1 MEPIFSN
8 GSYALALGALLLAL
22 VTVFSNTM
30 REFLLFSSLRAAGA
44 GAALVV
50 KAVMLGAWRLLLGVG
65 FLFKVWIVYT
75 VQSVQVIWTALRQE
89 WR

>member
-1 MEPIFSN
+1 
-8 GSYALALGALLLAL
+8 
-22 VTVFSNTM
+22 M

-50 KAVMLGAWRLLLGVG
+50 KAVMLGAWRLLLGTG
-65 FLFKVWIVYT
+65 FLLKVWVVYT
-75 VQSVQVIWTALRQE
+75 VQSIQLIWVALREE